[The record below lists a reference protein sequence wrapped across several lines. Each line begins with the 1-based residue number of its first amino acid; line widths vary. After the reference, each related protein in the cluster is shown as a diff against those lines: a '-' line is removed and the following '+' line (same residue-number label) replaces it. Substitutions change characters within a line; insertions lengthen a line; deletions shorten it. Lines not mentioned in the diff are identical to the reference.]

1 MILIADSGST
11 KTKWGYTND
20 GVTFVKT
27 IETEGINPVLQPRD
41 TIERILNEVDFN
53 GVESVRF
60 YGAGCAECANLGTL
74 IDLLKRHAATED
86 VTVQSD
92 IVGAAIAL
100 FGEKVGQGICPPDP
114 IGIACILGTGSNSIL
129 WDGREIVKNIH
140 AGGFILGDEGS
151 GSVLGKWLI
160 SDFIKGLTPEWMT
173 KILSE
178 EYGLDYFTVIEHV
191 HRQPM
196 PNRWL
201 AQFTKLL
208 GAHRDTEYVHNL
220 LVGEFCRFFERNVM
234 RYEGYCELPVGFIGS
249 IAFVFEDELREA
261 AARYNINVAVIKRT
275 PF

>member
-20 GVTFVKT
+20 GITIVKT
-27 IETEGINPVLQPRD
+27 IETEGINPVLQPRE
-41 TIERILNEVDFN
+41 TIERILNEVDFTDI
-53 GVESVRF
+53 ESVRF
-60 YGAGCAECANLGTL
+60 YGAGCAECANLQTL
-74 IDLLKRHAATED
+74 IDLLREHSGSDD

-92 IVGAAIAL
+92 IVGAAMAL
-100 FGEKVGQGICPPDP
+100 FGKER
-114 IGIACILGTGSNSIL
+114 GIACILGTGSNSIL
-129 WDGREIVKNIH
+129 WDGHEIVRNIH

-160 SDFIKGLTPEWMT
+160 SDFIKGLTPDWMT

-234 RYEGYCELPVGFIGS
+234 RYEGYRELPVGFIGS

-261 AARYNINVAVIKRT
+261 ARRYGVNVAVIKKT

>member
-11 KTKWGYTND
+11 KTKWGYSED
-20 GVTFVKT
+20 GISVVRT
-27 IETEGINPVLQPRD
+27 IETEGINPVLQTREV
-41 TIERILNEVDFN
+41 IEKILSCVDFAN
-53 GVESVRF
+53 VDKVRF
-60 YGAGCAECANLGTL
+60 YGAGCAECANLQTL
-74 IDLLKRHAATED
+74 IDLLRHHAGTDD

-100 FGEKVGQGICPPDP
+100 FGSEA
-114 IGIACILGTGSNSIL
+114 GIACILGTGSNSIL
-129 WDGREIVKNIH
+129 WDGKSIVKNIH

-160 SDFIKGLTPEWMT
+160 SDFIKGLTPDWMT
-173 KILSE
+173 KILVE

-208 GAHRDTEYVHNL
+208 GAHRDSEYVHEM
-220 LVGEFCRFFERNVM
+220 LVREFERFFERNVM
-234 RYEGYCELPVGFIGS
+234 RYEGYDSLPIGFIGS
-249 IAFVFEDELREA
+249 IAYVFEDELREA
-261 AARYNINVAVIKRT
+261 AARYDINVAKIMKT